1 MHNDWVL
8 MLASHPSYAN
18 LQEDDEKILNLFIDI
33 REKRFDAV
41 SSSMS
46 LAYN

>member
-8 MLASHPSYAN
+8 MLAGHPSYAN
-18 LQEDDEKILNLFIDI
+18 LQKDDQKILHLVIDI
-33 REKRFDAV
+33 RDKIFDAV